1 MGKRFVAGF
10 LAAILIVAAAAAVG
24 VLVFDLKIEKDN
36 DPHIQAVAE
45 VPDTE
50 VKELYDGDTAI
61 VYYCTEDRGPKA
73 MVDYTTAVDRLVG
86 VARAYPTAAPVVNEF
101 ELAYTPEPPTMVQ
114 RLTDEADL
122 IRRKCGEPRSLG
134 EDQIWE
140 RDVEYLQEVAQ
151 QLAVEVV
158 G

>member
-1 MGKRFVAGF
+1 MGRQFVAGF
-10 LAAILIVAAAAAVG
+10 LAAFLVVVGAVAAG
-24 VLVFDLKIEKDN
+24 VLVFDLGIEKD
-36 DPHIQAVAE
+36 DDSHTEAATE
-45 VPDTE
+45 VSDAE

-61 VYYCTEDRGPKA
+61 LYYCTEDRGPKA

-86 VARAYPTAAPVVNEF
+86 IARAHPTATPVVNEF
-101 ELAYTPEPPTMVQ
+101 ELVYTPEAPTMMQ

-122 IRRKCGEPRSLG
+122 IRRKCGEPRGLG

-140 RDVEYLQEVAQ
+140 QDVEYLQEVAQ
-151 QLAVEVV
+151 QLAVESA